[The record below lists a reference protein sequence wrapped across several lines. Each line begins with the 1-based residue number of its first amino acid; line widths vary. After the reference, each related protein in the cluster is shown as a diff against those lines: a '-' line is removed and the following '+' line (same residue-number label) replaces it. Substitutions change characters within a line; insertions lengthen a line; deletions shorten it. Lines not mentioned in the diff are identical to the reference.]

1 MHPPETNTHNGP
13 RKPTDDS
20 PRGPGGECAS
30 PPPVSRE
37 RIEWAREA
45 LIALL
50 DAESLKVCMKL
61 VSVIK
66 AGQEEERRE
75 KQSRRSK
82 AGRRVLETL
91 AAQAQAKEPE
101 GNGRAPRRET
111 KNRNPKR
118 GTPCGNQDL
127 PTIQEEDPSELPN
140 VD

>member
-1 MHPPETNTHNGP
+1 
-13 RKPTDDS
+13 
-20 PRGPGGECAS
+20 
-30 PPPVSRE
+30 
-37 RIEWAREA
+37 
-45 LIALL
+45 
-50 DAESLKVCMKL
+50 MKL

-82 AGRRVLETL
+82 TGRRVLETL

-101 GNGRAPRRET
+101 GSRRAPRREA

-118 GTPCGNQDL
+118 ETPCGNRDL
-127 PTIQEEDPSELPN
+127 PTIQEDPSEVPN